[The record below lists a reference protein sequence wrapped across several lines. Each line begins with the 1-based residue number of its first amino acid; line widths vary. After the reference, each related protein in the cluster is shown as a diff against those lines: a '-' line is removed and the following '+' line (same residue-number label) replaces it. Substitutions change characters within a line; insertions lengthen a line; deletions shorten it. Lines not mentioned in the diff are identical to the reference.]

1 MEATELL
8 TSEHRI
14 VEKVLNTLESA
25 ADKLERKE
33 AIRAGFFVDAAQFS
47 KGFTDGCHHR
57 KEEGVLFNAM
67 VHNGVADST
76 GPIAVML
83 AEHEQ
88 GRRFIK
94 AMRAAAEELEKGDS
108 SAAGRVIENT
118 RGYIALLRQHITKED
133 NFLFP
138 MADQVIPA
146 NEQEKVGEDFETVE
160 EEETGAGVHEKYL
173 GLAEALQKEVGWL
186 MN

>member
-8 TSEHRI
+8 MSEHRI
-14 VEKVLNTLESA
+14 FEKVLNTLESA
-25 ADKLERKE
+25 ANKLERNE
-33 AIRAGFFVDAAQFS
+33 AVRPGFFVDAAQFS

-57 KEEGVLFNAM
+57 KEEGVLFKAM
-67 VHNGVADST
+67 VHNGVSDST

-94 AMRAAAEELEKGDS
+94 AMRAAAEEMEKGDS
-108 SAAGRVIENT
+108 SAAGRVIENA
-118 RGYIALLRQHITKED
+118 RGYVSLLRQHIIKED
-133 NFLFP
+133 NILFP

-146 NEQEKVGEDFETVE
+146 N
-160 EEETGAGVHEKYL
+160 
-173 GLAEALQKEVGWL
+173 
-186 MN
+186 